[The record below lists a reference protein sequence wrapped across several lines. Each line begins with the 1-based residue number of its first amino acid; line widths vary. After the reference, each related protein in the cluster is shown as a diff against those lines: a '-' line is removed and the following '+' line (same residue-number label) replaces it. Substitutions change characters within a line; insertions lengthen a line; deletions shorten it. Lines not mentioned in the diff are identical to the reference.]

1 MKRKPR
7 GRPKKSVISQRR
19 WLAVAAAIELRYAL
33 KLMRDFASKKWT
45 DGHAEFEAITRQ
57 EKAWHKFG
65 MTVCVRCV
73 QFDKPSEF
81 LRQIADELDGKL
93 KFSVRDYEIAQAY
106 WAPGQEAFAHACA
119 KASGNPGPE
128 ASLLLGEHCRTW
140 REFKAYFER
149 LFGSRDMPRD
159 FVLRRSLK
167 RLGYTLS
174 PS

>member
-1 MKRKPR
+1 
-7 GRPKKSVISQRR
+7 
-19 WLAVAAAIELRYAL
+19 
-33 KLMRDFASKKWT
+33 
-45 DGHAEFEAITRQ
+45 
-57 EKAWHKFG
+57 
-65 MTVCVRCV
+65 MTVCVRCI

-81 LRQIADELDGKL
+81 LRQIADDLDGKL

-106 WAPGQEAFAHACA
+106 WAPGQEAFARAYA

-140 REFKAYFER
+140 REFKAHFER
-149 LFGSRDMPRD
+149 LFGDRPVPND
-159 FVLRRSLK
+159 FVLRRSLR